1 MLSCLYI
8 REVSVLTLPS
18 ICLEWLWK
26 QWLHLCSLPSEAYSL
41 GQHRPTETSATVG
54 ILEICTTRY
63 PQAAGS

>member
-26 QWLHLCSLPSEAYSL
+26 QWLHLCSLFSVL